1 MEIKVGKAAVVVLAG
16 VICMACTSV
25 IAKGKAP
32 AARYPAALHGVW
44 LGSGPE
50 YCKHPDSEGSDSRF
64 VIAQSKLTGYEDW
77 SEPVHIQQ
85 ISKTPQAWR
94 VASTLHRD
102 DYTFD
107 QVSIML
113 LSNKGGVLTVVSE
126 KNSMAYYRCA

>member
-1 MEIKVGKAAVVVLAG
+1 MEIKVGKAVSVALAVVV
-16 VICMACTSV
+16 CMTCTSA
-25 IAKGKAP
+25 IAKGKVP

-77 SEPVHIQQ
+77 SEPVRIQQ
-85 ISKTPQAWR
+85 ISKEPRAWK

-102 DYTFD
+102 GYTYD
-107 QVSIML
+107 LVDIML
-113 LSNKGGVLTVVSE
+113 LSSKGSVLTVVSE
-126 KNSMAYYRCA
+126 KKSMAYYRCA